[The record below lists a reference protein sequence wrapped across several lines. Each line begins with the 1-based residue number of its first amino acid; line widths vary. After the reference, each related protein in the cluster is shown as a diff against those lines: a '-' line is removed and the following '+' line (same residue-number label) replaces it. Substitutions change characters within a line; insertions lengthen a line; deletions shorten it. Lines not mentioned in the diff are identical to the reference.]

1 MKKFLIILALSV
13 LMIPSV
19 EALLPPFYESLAEY
33 KALLNNKELEE
44 NLGSGQWI
52 EEITRNEKGFM
63 IKTPKY
69 VMHIDVVY
77 KNTGKIGPAEFELKF
92 HPVEE
97 RQ

>member
-1 MKKFLIILALSV
+1 MKKLFIILALST
-13 LMIPSV
+13 LMIPSI

-33 KALLNNKELEE
+33 KSLLNNKELEE

-52 EEITRNEKGFM
+52 QEISRNDKGFM

-69 VMHIDVVY
+69 TMQVDVVY